1 MQLQLPTGTE
11 LGNKRKRQF
20 SNRKN
25 KKLSEK
31 KSRDDLKI
39 EEIENNSTSDSQIKD
54 GDGSGYM
61 GWSVNDKEKEKGF
74 ELKGAFEEINS
85 LFQLY
90 QGMELKIQG
99 SVKQINNLKK
109 DIKDLK
115 EEYKQCLDTLSRETY
130 ERNKAEAENKALR
143 ETLEVERKM
152 KLLMRICL

>member
-1 MQLQLPTGTE
+1 MKRKLSE
-11 LGNKRKRQF
+11 DRRKEENKRKRQF

-54 GDGSGYM
+54 GDGPGYM

-85 LFQLY
+85 LFKLY
-90 QGMELKIQG
+90 QGMELKIQD

-109 DIKDLK
+109 DIKYLK
-115 EEYKQCLDTLSRETY
+115 EE
-130 ERNKAEAENKALR
+130 
-143 ETLEVERKM
+143 
-152 KLLMRICL
+152 